1 VSGQGREHR
10 SERQRARGGAS
21 RGSGPGGA
29 TTGPAE
35 RAVAELGAAWSAR
48 PDGVW
53 AAPGRVNL
61 IGEHVDY
68 NGGRC
73 LPMALTRVTAAAVT
87 RRNDG
92 RVRVS
97 SDDPG
102 AEPFEGRLGDLGPGS
117 VDGWAAY
124 VTGTLWALREA
135 GIEVP
140 GMDVAVASD
149 VPLGAGL
156 SSSAALEC
164 AVALAAAEL
173 AGRAD
178 DPELRHLLI
187 QAAIR
192 AENDVVGA
200 GTGGM
205 DQTVALL
212 AEEGAALLV
221 HTRDFRTEP
230 VQLGLTEAGLELMVI
245 DTRVEHTL
253 ADGQYA
259 RRRADCDDA
268 ARELGLEWLSDA
280 TPADVARLGDPRL
293 QARGRHVVTENQRVA
308 AVVELVRAGRV
319 AEIGPLLDASHAS
332 LRDDYEV
339 SAVELDV
346 VVEAARSA
354 GALGARMV
362 GGGFGGSAIALIRCA
377 DAGAVGAAVAAACRE
392 RGLTEPGTLT
402 VTSGPAAR
410 RIT

>member
-1 VSGQGREHR
+1 VSAVQ
-10 SERQRARGGAS
+10 Q
-21 RGSGPGGA
+21 
-29 TTGPAE
+29 AE
-35 RAVAELGAAWSAR
+35 AAVAALREAWDVE

-73 LPMALTRVTAAAVT
+73 LPMALTRVTAAAA
-87 RRNDG
+87 
-92 RVRVS
+92 RVRGDDRVRIS
-97 SDDPG
+97 SDDPE
-102 AEPFEGRLGDLGPGS
+102 AEPFEGTLADLGPGS
-117 VDGWAAY
+117 VTGWAAY
-124 VTGTLWALREA
+124 AAGTLWSLQQA
-135 GIEVP
+135 GVAVP
-140 GMDVAVASD
+140 GLDLAVSSD

-156 SSSAALEC
+156 SSSASLEA
-164 AVALAAAEL
+164 AVALSAAEL

-178 DPELRHLLI
+178 DGPLRHLLI

-192 AENDVVGA
+192 AENEVVGA

-212 AEEGAALLV
+212 AEEGAALLI

-230 VQLGLTEAGLELMVI
+230 VHLGLAEAELELLVI
-245 DTRVEHTL
+245 DTRVKHTL

-259 RRRADCDDA
+259 KRRADCDEA

-280 TPADVARLGDPRL
+280 TPADVDRLADPRL
-293 QARGRHVVTENQRVA
+293 RARARHVVTENQRVDT
-308 AVVELVRAGRV
+308 VVELVRAGRV

-332 LRDDYEV
+332 LRDDFEV

-346 VVEAARSA
+346 VVEAATAA

-362 GGGFGGSAIALIRCA
+362 GGGFGGSAIALVRRA
-377 DAGAVGAAVAAACRE
+377 DADAVGEAVVAACRE
-392 RGLTEPGTLT
+392 RELTVPGLLT

-410 RIT
+410 RLS

>member
-1 VSGQGREHR
+1 VSGAEQ
-10 SERQRARGGAS
+10 QARD
-21 RGSGPGGA
+21 
-29 TTGPAE
+29 
-35 RAVAELGAAWSAR
+35 AVAELRDAWGAE

-53 AAPGRVNL
+53 TAPGRVNL

-73 LPMALTRVTAAAVT
+73 LPMALTRVTAAAV
-87 RRNDG
+87 RRRDDD
-92 RVRVS
+92 RVRIAS
-97 SDDPG
+97 TDPD
-102 AEPFEGRLGDLGPGS
+102 AQPFEGTLDDLGPGQ
-117 VDGWAAY
+117 VTGWAAY
-124 VTGTLWALREA
+124 AAGTLWSLQQA
-135 GIEVP
+135 GIAVP
-140 GMDVAVASD
+140 GLDMAVSSD

-156 SSSAALEC
+156 SSSASLEA

-192 AENDVVGA
+192 AENEVVGA

-212 AEEGAALLV
+212 AEEGSALLI

-230 VQLGLTEAGLELMVI
+230 VQLGLAEAGLELMVI
-245 DTRVEHTL
+245 DTRVKHTL

-259 RRRADCDDA
+259 KRRADCDEA
-268 ARELGLEWLSDA
+268 ARQLGLEWLSDA
-280 TPADVARLGDPRL
+280 TAADVERLADPRL
-293 QARGRHVVTENQRVA
+293 QARARHVVSENQRVDT
-308 AVVELVRAGRV
+308 VVELVRAGRV
-319 AEIGPLLDASHAS
+319 ADIGPLLDASHAS

-362 GGGFGGSAIALIRCA
+362 GGGFGGSAIALIRSG
-377 DAGAVGAAVAAACRE
+377 DATAVGEAVVVACRE
-392 RGLTEPGTLT
+392 RGLTEPATLT

-410 RIT
+410 RLS

>member
-1 VSGQGREHR
+1 MSGQ
-10 SERQRARGGAS
+10 
-21 RGSGPGGA
+21 
-29 TTGPAE
+29 AE
-35 RAVAELGAAWSAR
+35 PAVAELQATWGVA

-73 LPMALTRVTAAAVT
+73 LPMALTRITAAAV
-87 RRNDG
+87 RRRDDDV
-92 RVRVS
+92 VRLAS
-97 SDDPG
+97 TDPA
-102 AEPFEGRLGDLGPGS
+102 AEPFEARLADLGPGS
-117 VDGWAAY
+117 VHGWAAY
-124 VTGTLWALREA
+124 AAGTLWAVREA
-135 GIEVP
+135 GVDVP
-140 GMDVAVASD
+140 GMDLAVSSD

-156 SSSAALEC
+156 SSSASLEG
-164 AVALAAAEL
+164 AVALAAAQL

-178 DPELRHLLI
+178 DPALRHLLI

-192 AENDVVGA
+192 AENEVVGA

-212 AEEGAALLV
+212 AEEGAALLID
-221 HTRDFRTEP
+221 TRDFATSP
-230 VQLGLTEAGLELMVI
+230 VHLGLAEAGLELLVI

-259 RRRADCDDA
+259 QRRADCDEA
-268 ARELGLEWLSDA
+268 ARQLGLEWLSDA
-280 TPADVARLGDPRL
+280 TLDDVARLPDPRL
-293 QARGRHVVTENQRVA
+293 QARTRHVVTENQRVDR
-308 AVVELVRAGRV
+308 VVELVAAGRI
-319 AEIGPLLDASHAS
+319 ADIGPLLDASHAS

-346 VVEAARSA
+346 VVEAATAA

-362 GGGFGGSAIALIRCA
+362 GGGFGGSAIALIRA
-377 DAGAVGAAVAAACRE
+377 EDARAVGDAVVAACRE
-392 RGLTEPGTLT
+392 RGLTLPGTLT

-410 RIT
+410 RLS

>member
-1 VSGQGREHR
+1 MTSAKEQ
-10 SERQRARGGAS
+10 ADLA
-21 RGSGPGGA
+21 A
-29 TTGPAE
+29 
-35 RAVAELGAAWSAR
+35 AELRSAWGVE

-73 LPMALTRVTAAAVT
+73 LPLALTRVTAAAV
-87 RRNDG
+87 RRRDDD
-92 RVRVS
+92 RVRLAS
-97 SDDPG
+97 SDPH
-102 AEPFEGRLGDLGPGS
+102 AAPFEATLAELGPGAVS
-117 VDGWAAY
+117 GWAAY
-124 VTGTLWALREA
+124 AAGTLWGLQQA
-135 GIEVP
+135 GVDVP
-140 GMDVAVASD
+140 GMDLAVSSD

-156 SSSAALEC
+156 SSSASLEA
-164 AVALAAAEL
+164 AVAIAAAEL
-173 AGRAD
+173 AGRD
-178 DPELRHLLI
+178 DDEPLRHLLI

-192 AENDVVGA
+192 AENEVVGA

-212 AEEGAALLV
+212 AEEDAALLI

-230 VQLGLTEAGLELMVI
+230 VRLGLAEAGLELMVI
-245 DTRVEHTL
+245 DTRVKHTL

-259 RRRADCDDA
+259 KRRADCDEA
-268 ARELGLEWLSDA
+268 ARQLGLEWLSDA
-280 TPADVARLGDPRL
+280 GPDDVERLADPRL
-293 QARGRHVVTENQRVA
+293 KARARHVISENQRVDT
-308 AVVELVRAGRV
+308 VVELVRAGRV

-346 VVEAARSA
+346 VVAAARAA

-362 GGGFGGSAIALIRCA
+362 GGGFGGSAIALVRPG
-377 DAGAVGAAVAAACRE
+377 DAAAVSDAVVAACRE
-392 RGLTEPGTLT
+392 QDLTEPVTLT

-410 RIT
+410 RIC

>member
-1 VSGQGREHR
+1 MSSAKEQGEL
-10 SERQRARGGAS
+10 
-21 RGSGPGGA
+21 
-29 TTGPAE
+29 
-35 RAVAELGAAWSAR
+35 AVAGLRAAWGVE

-73 LPMALTRVTAAAVT
+73 LPLALTRVTAAAV
-87 RRNDG
+87 RRRDDD
-92 RVRVS
+92 RVRLAS
-97 SDDPG
+97 SDPH
-102 AEPFEGRLGDLGPGS
+102 AAPFEGTLADLGPGAVS
-117 VDGWAAY
+117 GWAAY
-124 VTGTLWALREA
+124 AAGTLWALQQA
-135 GIEVP
+135 GVDVP
-140 GMDVAVASD
+140 GMDLAVSSD

-156 SSSAALEC
+156 SSSASLEA
-164 AVALAAAEL
+164 AVAIAAAEL
-173 AGRAD
+173 AGRD
-178 DPELRHLLI
+178 DDETLRHLLI

-192 AENDVVGA
+192 AENEVVGA

-212 AEEGAALLV
+212 AEEGSALLI

-230 VQLGLTEAGLELMVI
+230 VHLGLAEAGLELMVI
-245 DTRVEHTL
+245 DTRVKHTL

-259 RRRADCDDA
+259 KRRADCDEA
-268 ARELGLEWLSDA
+268 ARQLELEWLSDA
-280 TPADVARLGDPRL
+280 TAADVERLSDPRL
-293 QARGRHVVTENQRVA
+293 QARARHVVSENQRVDT
-308 AVVELVRAGRV
+308 VVELVRAGRV

-346 VVEAARSA
+346 VVAAARAA

-362 GGGFGGSAIALIRCA
+362 GGGFGGSAIALIRPEDA
-377 DAGAVGAAVAAACRE
+377 DAVSDAVVAACRE
-392 RGLTEPGTLT
+392 RDLTEPVTLT

-410 RIT
+410 RIS

>member
-1 VSGQGREHR
+1 MDQRHHAGTDRRPAARGGVVSGQD
-10 SERQRARGGAS
+10 QAD
-21 RGSGPGGA
+21 
-29 TTGPAE
+29 
-35 RAVAELGAAWSAR
+35 LAAQALQEAFGVE

-73 LPMALTRVTAAAVT
+73 LPMALTRVTAAAV
-87 RRNDG
+87 RRRDDDV
-92 RVRVS
+92 VRLAS
-97 SDDPG
+97 TDPE
-102 AEPFEGRLGDLGPGS
+102 APVFEGSLDALGPGQVS
-117 VDGWAAY
+117 GWAGYAA
-124 VTGTLWALREA
+124 GTLWALQQA
-135 GIEVP
+135 GVEVP
-140 GMDVAVASD
+140 GLDLAVSSD

-156 SSSAALEC
+156 SSSASLE
-164 AVALAAAEL
+164 ATVAIAAAEL

-178 DPELRHLLI
+178 SPELRHLLV

-192 AENDVVGA
+192 AENEVVGA

-212 AEEGAALLV
+212 AEEGSALLI

-230 VQLGLTEAGLELMVI
+230 VQLGLEEAGLELMVI
-245 DTRVEHTL
+245 DTRVTHSL

-259 RRRADCDDA
+259 KRRADCDEA
-268 ARELGLEWLSDA
+268 ARQLGLEWLSDA
-280 TPADVARLGDPRL
+280 TEADVDRLTDERLRART
-293 QARGRHVVTENQRVA
+293 RHVVGENQRVDR
-308 AVVELVRAGRV
+308 VVELVRAGRV
-319 AEIGPLLDASHAS
+319 AEIGPLLDASHVS

-339 SAVELDV
+339 SATELDL
-346 VVEAARSA
+346 VVEAARKA

-362 GGGFGGSAIALIRCA
+362 GGGFGGSAIALIRPG
-377 DAGAVGAAVAAACRE
+377 DAQAISDAVVAACRE

-410 RIT
+410 RLS

>member
-1 VSGQGREHR
+1 MSAVDTG
-10 SERQRARGGAS
+10 ARTQADL
-21 RGSGPGGA
+21 A
-29 TTGPAE
+29 T
-35 RAVAELGAAWSAR
+35 AELQNAFGVE
-48 PDGVW
+48 PEGVW
-53 AAPGRVNL
+53 TAPGRVNL

-73 LPMALTRVTAAAVT
+73 LPMALTRITAAAVH
-87 RRNDG
+87 RRDDD
-92 RVRVS
+92 RVRLTS
-97 SDDPG
+97 TDPE
-102 AEPFEGRLGDLGPGS
+102 AESFEGTLADLGPGQVS
-117 VDGWAAY
+117 GWAAY
-124 VTGTLWALREA
+124 AAGTLWSLQQA

-140 GMDVAVASD
+140 GLDLAVSSD

-156 SSSAALEC
+156 SSSASLE
-164 AVALAAAEL
+164 ASVALAAAEL
-173 AGRAD
+173 AGRSD
-178 DPELRHLLI
+178 DDQLRHLLI

-192 AENDVVGA
+192 AENEVVGA

-212 AEEGAALLV
+212 AEEGSALLI

-230 VQLGLTEAGLELMVI
+230 VQLGLAEAGLELMVI
-245 DTRVEHTL
+245 DTRVKHTL

-259 RRRADCDDA
+259 KRRADCDEA
-268 ARELGLEWLSDA
+268 ARQLGLEWLSDA
-280 TPADVARLGDPRL
+280 TSADVERLSDPRL
-293 QARGRHVVTENQRVA
+293 QARARHVVSENQRVDR
-308 AVVELVRAGRV
+308 VVELVRAGRV
-319 AEIGPLLDASHAS
+319 AEIGPLLDASHVS

-362 GGGFGGSAIALIRCA
+362 GGGFGGSAIALIRSA
-377 DAGAVGAAVAAACRE
+377 DAAPVGEAVVAACRE

-410 RIT
+410 RLS

>member
-1 VSGQGREHR
+1 M
-10 SERQRARGGAS
+10 
-21 RGSGPGGA
+21 
-29 TTGPAE
+29 TPAAG
-35 RAVAELGAAWSAR
+35 AVAALRDTWGAQ

-53 AAPGRVNL
+53 TAPGRVNL

-73 LPMALTRVTAAAVT
+73 LPMALTRVTAAAV
-87 RRNDG
+87 RRRDDD
-92 RVRVS
+92 RVRLTS
-97 SDDPG
+97 TDPE
-102 AEPFEGRLGDLGPGS
+102 AEPFEGRVGDLGPGQVS
-117 VDGWAAY
+117 GWTAYAA
-124 VTGTLWALREA
+124 GTLWALQQA

-140 GMDVAVASD
+140 GMDLAVSSD

-156 SSSAALEC
+156 SSSASLEA

-178 DPELRHLLI
+178 DPALRHLLI

-192 AENDVVGA
+192 AENEVVGA

-212 AEEGAALLV
+212 AEEGSALLI

-230 VQLGLTEAGLELMVI
+230 VHLGLAEAGLELMVI
-245 DTRVEHTL
+245 DTRVKHTL

-259 RRRADCDDA
+259 KRRADCDEA
-268 ARELGLEWLSDA
+268 ARELGLAWLSDA
-280 TPADVARLGDPRL
+280 TEADVARLSSPRL
-293 QARGRHVVTENQRVA
+293 QARARHVVSENQRVD
-308 AVVELVRAGRV
+308 AVVDLVRAGRV
-319 AEIGPLLDASHAS
+319 AEIGPMLDASHAS

-346 VVEAARSA
+346 VVEAARAA

-362 GGGFGGSAIALIRCA
+362 GGGFGGSAIALIRSA
-377 DAGAVGAAVAAACRE
+377 DAAAVGEAVVAACRDQD
-392 RGLTEPGTLT
+392 LTLPGTLT
-402 VTSGPAAR
+402 VTSGPAALR
-410 RIT
+410 VS

>member
-1 VSGQGREHR
+1 MSGQDTG
-10 SERQRARGGAS
+10 ARTQADLAVTELRDAWGA
-21 RGSGPGGA
+21 
-29 TTGPAE
+29 E
-35 RAVAELGAAWSAR
+35 

-53 AAPGRVNL
+53 TAPGRVNL

-73 LPMALTRVTAAAVT
+73 LPMALTRVTAAAV
-87 RRNDG
+87 RRRDDD
-92 RVRVS
+92 RVRLS
-97 SDDPG
+97 STDPE
-102 AEPFEGRLGDLGPGS
+102 AEPFEGTLADLGPGQ
-117 VDGWAAY
+117 VNGWAAY
-124 VTGTLWALREA
+124 AAGTLWSLQQA

-140 GMDVAVASD
+140 GLDLAVSSD

-156 SSSAALEC
+156 SSSASLEA

-192 AENDVVGA
+192 AENEVVGA

-212 AEEGAALLV
+212 AEEGSALLI

-230 VQLGLTEAGLELMVI
+230 VQLGLAEAGLELMVI
-245 DTRVEHTL
+245 DTRVKHTL

-259 RRRADCDDA
+259 KRRADCDAA

-280 TPADVARLGDPRL
+280 TPADVERLTDPRL
-293 QARGRHVVTENQRVA
+293 RARARHVVTENQRVD

-319 AEIGPLLDASHAS
+319 AEIGPLLDGSHAS
-332 LRDDYEV
+332 LRDDFEV

-346 VVEAARSA
+346 VVEAAREA

-362 GGGFGGSAIALIRCA
+362 GGGFGGSAIALIRST
-377 DAGAVGAAVAAACRE
+377 DAAAVGKAVVAACHE
-392 RGLTEPGTLT
+392 RGLTEPGILT

-410 RIT
+410 RLP

>member
-1 VSGQGREHR
+1 MSAQ
-10 SERQRARGGAS
+10 QT
-21 RGSGPGGA
+21 PQ
-29 TTGPAE
+29 E
-35 RAVAELGAAWSAR
+35 RAVAELSRTWAAR

-73 LPMALTRVTAAAVT
+73 LPMALTRVTAAAV
-87 RRNDG
+87 
-92 RVRVS
+92 RVRSDDRVRLA

-102 AEPFEGRLGDLGPGS
+102 AEPFEGRLTDLGPGQ
-117 VDGWAAY
+117 VTGWAGYAA
-124 VTGTLWALREA
+124 GTLWALREA
-135 GIEVP
+135 GVDVP
-140 GMDVAVASD
+140 GLDLAVSSD

-156 SSSAALEC
+156 SSSASLEA

-178 DPELRHLLI
+178 DRPLRHLLI

-192 AENDVVGA
+192 AENEVVGA

-212 AEEGAALLV
+212 AEEGAALLIS
-221 HTRDFRTEP
+221 TRDFATSP
-230 VQLGLTEAGLELMVI
+230 VQLGLAEAGLELMVI
-245 DTRVEHTL
+245 DTRVKHTL

-259 RRRADCDDA
+259 ERRADCDEA
-268 ARELGLEWLSDA
+268 ARQLGLEWLSDA
-280 TPADVARLGDPRL
+280 TPGDVDRLGDPRL
-293 QARGRHVVTENQRVA
+293 RARTRHVVTENERVDR
-308 AVVELVRAGRV
+308 VVELVEAGRV

-346 VVEAARSA
+346 VVEAATAA

-362 GGGFGGSAIALIRCA
+362 GGGFGGSAIALIRRQDARAVA
-377 DAGAVGAAVAAACRE
+377 DAVLAACRE
-392 RGLTEPGTLT
+392 RELPKPGTLT

-410 RIT
+410 RLS

>member
-1 VSGQGREHR
+1 MSGQE
-10 SERQRARGGAS
+10 QADL
-21 RGSGPGGA
+21 
-29 TTGPAE
+29 
-35 RAVAELGAAWSAR
+35 AVAALEEAFGVD

-53 AAPGRVNL
+53 TAPGRVNL

-73 LPMALTRVTAAAVT
+73 LPFALTRVTAAAV
-87 RRNDG
+87 RRRDDDV
-92 RVRVS
+92 VRLTS
-97 SDDPG
+97 TDPE
-102 AEPFEGRLGDLGPGS
+102 AETFEGTLADLGPGAVS
-117 VDGWAAY
+117 GWAAY
-124 VTGTLWALREA
+124 AAGTLWSLQQA
-135 GIEVP
+135 GIDVP
-140 GMDVAVASD
+140 GLDLAVSSD

-156 SSSAALEC
+156 SSSASLEG
-164 AVALAAAEL
+164 AVAVAAAEL

-178 DPELRHLLI
+178 SAELRHLLI

-192 AENDVVGA
+192 AENEVVGA

-212 AEEGAALLV
+212 AEEGSALLI

-230 VQLGLTEAGLELMVI
+230 VHLGLEEAGLELMVI
-245 DTRVEHTL
+245 DTRVKHTL

-259 RRRADCDDA
+259 KRRADCDEA
-268 ARELGLEWLSDA
+268 ARQLGLEWLSDA
-280 TPADVARLGDPRL
+280 TIGDVDRLADPRL
-293 QARGRHVVTENQRVA
+293 QARTRHVVTENQRVDR
-308 AVVELVRAGRV
+308 VVELVRAGRV

-362 GGGFGGSAIALIRCA
+362 GGGFGGSAIALIRPA
-377 DAGAVGAAVAAACRE
+377 DAEAVGAAVVAACRD

-410 RIT
+410 RLS

>member
-1 VSGQGREHR
+1 M
-10 SERQRARGGAS
+10 
-21 RGSGPGGA
+21 
-29 TTGPAE
+29 TTVENPAQAE
-35 RAVAELGAAWSAR
+35 LAVAALRATWGVE

-53 AAPGRVNL
+53 TAPGRVNL

-73 LPMALTRVTAAAVT
+73 LPMALTRVTAAAV
-87 RRNDG
+87 RRRDDD
-92 RVRVS
+92 RVRLS
-97 SDDPG
+97 STDPG
-102 AEPFEGRLGDLGPGS
+102 ALPFEGTLADLGPGS
-117 VDGWAAY
+117 VSGWAAY
-124 VTGTLWALREA
+124 AAGTLWALQQA

-140 GMDVAVASD
+140 GLDLALSSD

-156 SSSAALEC
+156 SSSASLEA
-164 AVALAAAEL
+164 AVALSAAEL

-178 DPELRHLLI
+178 DPRLRHLLI

-192 AENDVVGA
+192 AENEVVGA

-212 AEEGAALLV
+212 AEEGSALLI

-230 VQLGLTEAGLELMVI
+230 VQLGLAEAGLELMVI
-245 DTRVEHTL
+245 DTRVKHTL

-259 RRRADCDDA
+259 RRRADCDEA
-268 ARELGLEWLSDA
+268 ARQLGLEWLSDA
-280 TPADVARLGDPRL
+280 KPADVDQLTDPQL
-293 QARGRHVVTENQRVA
+293 QARARHVVTENQRVD

-319 AEIGPLLDASHAS
+319 AEIGPMLDASHAS

-362 GGGFGGSAIALIRCA
+362 GGGFGGSAIALIRSA
-377 DAGAVGAAVAAACRE
+377 DAVAVGEAVVAACRA
-392 RGLTEPGTLT
+392 RGLTLPGALT

-410 RIT
+410 RLS

>member
-1 VSGQGREHR
+1 VSGAEQ
-10 SERQRARGGAS
+10 QARD
-21 RGSGPGGA
+21 
-29 TTGPAE
+29 
-35 RAVAELGAAWSAR
+35 AVAELRDAWGAE

-53 AAPGRVNL
+53 TAPGRVNL

-73 LPMALTRVTAAAVT
+73 LPMALTRVTAAAV
-87 RRNDG
+87 RRRDDD
-92 RVRVS
+92 RVRLTS
-97 SDDPG
+97 TDPE
-102 AEPFEGRLGDLGPGS
+102 AEPFEGTLADLGPGQVS
-117 VDGWAAY
+117 GWAAY
-124 VTGTLWALREA
+124 AAGTLWSLQQA

-140 GMDVAVASD
+140 GLDMAVSSD

-156 SSSAALEC
+156 SSSASLEA
-164 AVALAAAEL
+164 AVALSAAEL

-178 DPELRHLLI
+178 DPQLRHLLI

-192 AENDVVGA
+192 AENEVVGA

-212 AEEGAALLV
+212 AEEGSALLI

-230 VQLGLTEAGLELMVI
+230 VQLGLAEAGLELMVI
-245 DTRVEHTL
+245 DTRVKHTL

-259 RRRADCDDA
+259 KRRADCDEA
-268 ARELGLEWLSDA
+268 ARQLGLEWLSDA
-280 TPADVARLGDPRL
+280 TAADVERLADPRL
-293 QARGRHVVTENQRVA
+293 QARARHVVSENQRVDT
-308 AVVELVRAGRV
+308 VVELVRAGRV
-319 AEIGPLLDASHAS
+319 ADIGPLLDASHAS

-362 GGGFGGSAIALIRCA
+362 GGGFGGSAIALIRSE
-377 DAGAVGAAVAAACRE
+377 DAAAVGEAVVAACRE
-392 RGLTEPGTLT
+392 RGLTEPATLT
-402 VTSGPAAR
+402 VTSGPAALR
-410 RIT
+410 LS

>member
-1 VSGQGREHR
+1 MSG
-10 SERQRARGGAS
+10 RARTQADL
-21 RGSGPGGA
+21 
-29 TTGPAE
+29 
-35 RAVAELGAAWSAR
+35 AVAELRDAWGVE

-53 AAPGRVNL
+53 TAPGRVNL

-73 LPMALTRVTAAAVT
+73 LPMALTRVTAAAV
-87 RRNDG
+87 RRRDDD
-92 RVRVS
+92 RVRLTS
-97 SDDPG
+97 SDPD
-102 AEPFEGRLGDLGPGS
+102 AEPFEGTLSDLGPGQVS
-117 VDGWAAY
+117 GWAAY
-124 VTGTLWALREA
+124 AAGTLWSVQQA

-140 GMDVAVASD
+140 GLDIAVSSD

-156 SSSAALEC
+156 SSSASLEA
-164 AVALAAAEL
+164 AVALPAAEI

-178 DPELRHLLI
+178 DQQLRHLLI

-192 AENDVVGA
+192 AENEVVGA

-212 AEEGAALLV
+212 AEEGSALLI

-230 VQLGLTEAGLELMVI
+230 VQLGLAEAGLELMVI
-245 DTRVEHTL
+245 DTQVTHTL

-259 RRRADCDDA
+259 ERRADCDEA
-268 ARELGLEWLSDA
+268 ARQLGLEWLSDA
-280 TPADVARLGDPRL
+280 TPADVERLTDPRL
-293 QARGRHVVTENQRVA
+293 QARTRHVVSENQRVDT
-308 AVVELVRAGRV
+308 VVELVRAGRV

-362 GGGFGGSAIALIRCA
+362 GGGFGGSAIALIRSG
-377 DAGAVGAAVAAACRE
+377 DAAAVDEAVVAACRE
-392 RGLTEPGTLT
+392 RGLTEPATLT

-410 RIT
+410 RLS

>member
-1 VSGQGREHR
+1 MSGAEQQARE
-10 SERQRARGGAS
+10 
-21 RGSGPGGA
+21 
-29 TTGPAE
+29 
-35 RAVAELGAAWSAR
+35 AVAALRDASGSE

-53 AAPGRVNL
+53 TAPGRVNL

-73 LPMALTRVTAAAVT
+73 LPMALTRVTAAAV
-87 RRNDG
+87 RRRDDD
-92 RVRVS
+92 RVRLTS
-97 SDDPG
+97 TDPD
-102 AEPFEGRLGDLGPGS
+102 AEPFEGTLADLGPGQVS
-117 VDGWAAY
+117 GWAAY
-124 VTGTLWALREA
+124 AAGTLWSLQQA

-140 GMDVAVASD
+140 GLDLAVSSD

-156 SSSAALEC
+156 SSSASLEA
-164 AVALAAAEL
+164 AVALPAAEL
-173 AGRAD
+173 AGRTD
-178 DPELRHLLI
+178 DEQLRHLLI

-192 AENDVVGA
+192 AENEVVGA

-212 AEEGAALLV
+212 AEEGSALLI

-230 VQLGLTEAGLELMVI
+230 VHLGLAEAGLELMVI
-245 DTRVEHTL
+245 DTRVKHTL

-259 RRRADCDDA
+259 KRRADCDEA
-268 ARELGLEWLSDA
+268 ARQLGLEWLSDA
-280 TPADVARLGDPRL
+280 TPADVERLADPRL
-293 QARGRHVVTENQRVA
+293 QARTRHVVSENQRVDT
-308 AVVELVRAGRV
+308 VVELVRAGRV

-346 VVEAARSA
+346 VVEAARAA

-362 GGGFGGSAIALIRCA
+362 GGGFGGSAIALIRPA
-377 DAGAVGAAVAAACRE
+377 DGPAVAEAVVVACRE
-392 RGLTEPGTLT
+392 RDLAVPATLT

-410 RIT
+410 RLF